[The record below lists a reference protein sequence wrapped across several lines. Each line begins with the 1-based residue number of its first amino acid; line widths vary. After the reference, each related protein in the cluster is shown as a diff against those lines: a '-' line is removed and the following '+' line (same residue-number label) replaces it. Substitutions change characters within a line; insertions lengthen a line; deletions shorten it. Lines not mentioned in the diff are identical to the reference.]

1 MNLVL
6 AKSRGNKIFK
16 HPTIR
21 EVHELTIQRAIC
33 YIALH
38 SASRH

>member
-21 EVHELTIQRAIC
+21 EVHELTIQSC
-33 YIALH
+33 YIALR